1 MGMIRALG
9 ALLFLPVLA
18 EAAESGEDKVFG
30 AMIEAVMAPITEV
43 LAGFVF
49 AKIPLFGVEI
59 PWVVLLLVLTGISAT
74 VYFRGIGIRGIPVA
88 FRLVRGD
95 YDDPNDPG
103 EVTHFQALTTALSG
117 TVGIGNIGGVAA
129 AISIGGAGATFWMI
143 VAGILGM
150 ATKFLEC
157 TLGVMY
163 RQEFGDGHVSGG
175 PMYYIRAAFIER
187 NWTPAGKVMGAFYAV
202 GIFVGCLGIGNMFQS
217 NQAYNQ
223 FVVVTGG
230 DASFFADKAWLF
242 GILLAVLV
250 GSVIVGGIQS
260 IAAVT
265 EKLVPF
271 MALFYVAIAAV
282 TLVLNADA
290 LAWTIATIV
299 REAFAPEAVTGGMA
313 GTLIVGFQ
321 RAVFSNE
328 AGLGSASIA
337 HSAVRTHEPI
347 TEGLVAGM
355 GPLIDTVVIC
365 AMTALVVVSTGYYE
379 PGFYENVGGTLQGIT
394 TTSAAFERNFVWA
407 PYFIAIAAFM
417 FAFSTIIAWS
427 YYGLKGWT
435 YIFGESKF
443 AELWFKVV
451 YCGFVAVGCVVQLG
465 AVLDFSDATVFLICV
480 PNIIGMALLAPKA
493 KKALDSYFER
503 LESGEIKN
511 FRNAK

>member
-1 MGMIRALG
+1 MKRLPIGIFVLFYSQAAQAAEPG
-9 ALLFLPVLA
+9 AL
-18 EAAESGEDKVFG
+18 SQ
-30 AMIEAVMAPITEV
+30 MIESIMRPITSV
-43 LAGFVF
+43 LSAFVF
-49 AKIPLFGVEI
+49 AKIPMFGTEV
-59 PWVVLLLVLTGISAT
+59 PWVVLLLVGAGVGFT
-74 VYFRGIGIRGIPVA
+74 VYFRAIGVRGIPVA

-95 YDDPNDPG
+95 YDDPEDPG
-103 EVTHFQALTTALSG
+103 EVTHFQALSAALSG

-129 AISIGGAGATFWMI
+129 AISIGGPGATFWMI
-143 VAGILGM
+143 VAGVLGM
-150 ATKFLEC
+150 ATKFVEC

-175 PMYYIRAAFIER
+175 PMYYIRAAFQER
-187 NWTPAGKVMGAFYAV
+187 GFDKLGRVGGGFYAI

-217 NQAYNQ
+217 NQAYQQ
-223 FVVVTGG
+223 FVVITGG
-230 DASFFADKAWLF
+230 QTSMFQDKAWLF
-242 GILLAVLV
+242 GLVLALLVA
-250 GSVIVGGIQS
+250 SVILGGIRS

-271 MALFYVAIAAV
+271 MAVFYVAIATV
-282 TLVLNADA
+282 TLILNIDA
-290 LAWTIATIV
+290 IPWTIATILK
-299 REAFAPEAVTGGMA
+299 EAFAADAVAGGIA
-313 GTLIVGFQ
+313 GTLVVGFQ

-337 HSAVRTHEPI
+337 HSAVRTHEPV

-365 AMTALVVVSTGYYE
+365 AMTALVVISTGYYE

-407 PYFIAIAAFM
+407 PYFIGVAAFL

-435 YIFGESKF
+435 YIFGESKLS
-443 AELWFKVV
+443 ELWFKGV
-451 YCGFVAVGCVVQLG
+451 YCMFVAIGCMVELG

-480 PNIIGMALLAPKA
+480 PNIAGMVLLAPKA
-493 KKALDSYFER
+493 KAALDSYYER
-503 LESGEIKN
+503 LASGEIKS
-511 FRNAK
+511 FR